1 MAARVS
7 DDPVLLR
14 WTKQVP
20 VAKLRDP
27 LGVTLRVA
35 GRLAGQLLFGITSL
49 TKRARYYSFLPWCVR
64 DYQAREKGHPHACN
78 LEYALRA
85 REMALTMGCLLHH
98 AGEECVG
105 GGLNGS
111 LRGKR
116 WYEHRGPGP
125 ADLTNRVIDRA
136 IGFVKVPAWHIY
148 SASLMGLG
156 LFNMEAS
163 DTDERV
169 TTRAPDDLELS
180 PLGEQLAQCYG
191 SMVDTLPGVVAA
203 SGQARRCTHDDLCE
217 WGRNG
222 GICELRD
229 PGAAD
234 RDLLRDLFF
243 DRCNS
248 PGKSHLF
255 RRQTLLL
262 ILELARQLEQA
273 GLPLNKETFAD
284 AVYCDRI
291 VYGDQDVPIRWPS
304 SLEEIAR
311 RWRMFYFHY
320 YLSVALESLFVWAV
334 RGVREADRA
343 GVQVDDLV
351 RQLDSLEVR
360 TQLEE
365 FLHVGLPRSFLEFS
379 PRETMAAC
387 FIDVAAVTPEV
398 SQEFDQLA
406 NPSTKLAER
415 ALEAAVRDPALRDG
429 PAGPAV
435 ALVLLAVSLMRY
447 ARWEGSA
454 YGNWL
459 SRAVNDQYADAA
471 PPVLLGTLHRT
482 FGDWWNRS
490 WGELARFIVRRFVVQ
505 LHETVALKK
514 RWDGSRAV
522 FHSDH
527 GRLFWR
533 GLGYDEIKVGN
544 PRFGNALRIL
554 QDLTL
559 LTTPTDNTEVVT
571 LTADGRAWLE
581 LELAQESA
589 HGTH

>member
-1 MAARVS
+1 MAARTS
-7 DDPVLLR
+7 DDSMLLR

-20 VAKLRDP
+20 VTDLRDP

-35 GRLAGQLLFGITSL
+35 GRLAGQLLYGITSL

-64 DYQAREKGHPHACN
+64 DYQAREKGQPHACN

-98 AGEECVG
+98 GGDECVG

-156 LFNMEAS
+156 LFKMEAP
-163 DTDERV
+163 DTDKGV
-169 TTRAPDDLELS
+169 NTRAPDDLELS
-180 PLGEQLAQCYG
+180 PLGEQLARLYG
-191 SMVDTLPGVVAA
+191 SMVDTLPGVAAA
-203 SGQARRCTHDDLCE
+203 SAQARRCSHDDLWE
-217 WGRNG
+217 WGRHG
-222 GICELRD
+222 GICELRE

-234 RDLLRDLFF
+234 RDMLRDLFF
-243 DRCNS
+243 GRCGS
-248 PGKSHLF
+248 PGKSHRF
-255 RRQTLLL
+255 RRQSLLL
-262 ILELARQLEQA
+262 ILELARQLDEA
-273 GLPLNKETFAD
+273 DVPLNKATFAD

-291 VYGDQDVPIRWPS
+291 VYGDQDVPIRWPA

-320 YLSVALESLFVWAV
+320 YLSVAMESLFVWVV
-334 RGVREADRA
+334 RAVREADRA
-343 GVQVDDLV
+343 GVQLDELV
-351 RQLDSLEVR
+351 RRLGGPGVR
-360 TQLEE
+360 TRLEE
-365 FLHVGLPRSFLEFS
+365 HLGVGLPRSFLELS

-387 FIDVAAVTPEV
+387 FIDVAAVTPQG
-398 SQEFDQLA
+398 SLMFDQQA
-406 NPSTKLAER
+406 DPSTKLAER
-415 ALEAAVRDPALRDG
+415 ALEDAVRDPALRDG

-447 ARWEGSA
+447 ARWQDTA

-459 SRAVNDQYADAA
+459 SWAVNDQYADAA
-471 PPVLLGTLHRT
+471 PPVVLASLNRS
-482 FGDWWNRS
+482 FRDWWNRP
-490 WGELARFIVRRFVVQ
+490 WGELARFIVRRFVGQ

-514 RWDGSRAV
+514 RWDGSRAA

-527 GRLFWR
+527 GQLFWR
-533 GLGYDEIKVGN
+533 GLSYDEIKVGN
-544 PRFGNALRIL
+544 PRFGNAVRIL

-559 LTTPTDNTEVVT
+559 LTTPTDETEVVA
-571 LTADGRAWLE
+571 LTADGQAWLE
-581 LELAQESA
+581 LELEQGSA
-589 HGTH
+589 HGVH